1 MTIFNTHKILDVCIF
16 FYIRFAFHKKE
27 LNRKNFKI
35 AFEIIEKNYY
45 LKIPN
50 FVKSIEYTLFVELE
64 KILKILC
71 RVSERN
77 GLDIFIKK
85 IIRCTFTK
93 RFYF

>member
-1 MTIFNTHKILDVCIF
+1 M
-16 FYIRFAFHKKE
+16 KKK
-27 LNRKNFKI
+27 LLFKNSK
-35 AFEIIEKNYY
+35 
-45 LKIPN
+45 

-85 IIRCTFTK
+85 IIDVHLPNVLFLENLRKNEVQKSFK
-93 RFYF
+93 